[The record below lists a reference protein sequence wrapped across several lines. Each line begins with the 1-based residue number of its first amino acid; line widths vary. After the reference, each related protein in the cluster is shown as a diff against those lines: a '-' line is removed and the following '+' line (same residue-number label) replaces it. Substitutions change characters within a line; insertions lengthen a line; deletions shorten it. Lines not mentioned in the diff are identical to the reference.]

1 MWVEDIED
9 GVGPISFGFVK
20 LPTNLFSTSRRENRD
35 LLPDGDDDGDDG
47 DDDDDGDDGDVF
59 SVIIIMIIT
68 WSWLGC
74 PA

>member
-35 LLPDGDDDGDDG
+35 LLPDGDDGDD
-47 DDDDDGDDGDVF
+47 DDGDDDGDDGDVF